1 MKKSSKIILTVL
13 VLVALS
19 LTSCLTDLKDHLGS
33 FSNVPSVAEI
43 LDPLSPSTGL
53 IVYQFVDPTK
63 KIEVTLHV
71 NIAQADPVATATTVT
86 MALDNT
92 LITKYNTDHGLTG
105 SDAGLAVPAAAM
117 TITSYNVVIEAGKRE
132 GLFKISVDPTKI
144 ANPAALNI
152 IPVKIASVTN
162 NVIVSGNYG
171 TSLVQI
177 LGRNTYDGIYTVT
190 GTFVDYVTAS
200 WGPYY
205 PKTIHLITTSAYTC
219 DRYDAED
226 ESTYYVFDAG
236 GGSLSAYGAW
246 YPYFKFDASNN
257 VIAVINSAA
266 PVAPRNRKAF
276 LYTGPDPV
284 INKYNPATKTLDVA
298 FYMTQ
303 DDVVP
308 TQRNKI
314 TEHYVYVGPR
324 PE

>member
-1 MKKSSKIILTVL
+1 MKKSSKIILTVW

-19 LTSCLTDLKDHLGS
+19 LASCLTDMEDHLGN
-33 FSNVPSVAEI
+33 FSNVPAVAEL

-63 KIEVTLHV
+63 KIEVTLHL
-71 NIAQADPVATATTVT
+71 NIAQADPFATATTIT

-92 LITKYNTDHGLTG
+92 LITNYNTAYGLTG
-105 SDAGLAVPAAAM
+105 ADAGIPVPASAL

-132 GLFKISVDPTKI
+132 GLFKITVDPTKI

-162 NVIVSGNYG
+162 SVIISGNYG

-177 LGRNTYDGIYTVT
+177 LGRNTFDGVYTVT
-190 GTFVDYVTAS
+190 GTFVDYVSTA
-200 WGPYY
+200 WKAYY

-226 ESTYYVFDAG
+226 ESTYYVFDDGTGA
-236 GGSLSAYGAW
+236 LSAYGAW
-246 YPYFKFDASNN
+246 FPYFKFDASNN
-257 VIAVINSAA
+257 VIDVINSAP
-266 PVAPRNRKAF
+266 PVSPRNRKAF

-284 INKYNPATKTLDVA
+284 INKFDPVTRTLDVA

-303 DDVVP
+303 DDVTP
-308 TQRNKI
+308 KQRNKV